1 MKKVQKYVFS
11 QLKITMGAPFIFSIL
26 RYVKRKVNLQKLFSE
41 KVSFVVNTLM
51 SSFIALKHEIVFVLT
66 LLHWP
71 LPCPNSLLQR
81 LKCLS
86 NIFA

>member
-41 KVSFVVNTLM
+41 KVSFVVNTL
-51 SSFIALKHEIVFVLT
+51 I
-66 LLHWP
+66 
-71 LPCPNSLLQR
+71 
-81 LKCLS
+81 CLVS
-86 NIFA
+86 